1 MVNVL
6 PDGSFADFALGQL
19 VLYPLPDPMGCVPL
33 LARCLAVGFEH
44 RIDEL
49 DRRFQLPARPF
60 GLLPW
65 FRHRVS
71 DRLAHHPP
79 VYPKLLGHSGY
90 RPYAELILS
99 TDLFK
104 QLHLGSPVQRV
115 SSASGFARI
124 RVPVR

>member
-6 PDGSFADFALGQL
+6 PDGPFADPAVGQF
-19 VLYPLPDPMGCVPL
+19 VLYPLPDAMSCVPL
-33 LARCLAVGFEH
+33 LARSLAIGFQH
-44 RIDEL
+44 RIHKL
-49 DRRFQLPARPF
+49 DRRPQLPTRPF

-79 VYPKLLGHSGY
+79 MHPKLLGHTGNRS
-90 RPYAELILS
+90 YAELILS
-99 TDLFK
+99 TDLFE

-115 SSASGFARI
+115 SSASGF
-124 RVPVR
+124 